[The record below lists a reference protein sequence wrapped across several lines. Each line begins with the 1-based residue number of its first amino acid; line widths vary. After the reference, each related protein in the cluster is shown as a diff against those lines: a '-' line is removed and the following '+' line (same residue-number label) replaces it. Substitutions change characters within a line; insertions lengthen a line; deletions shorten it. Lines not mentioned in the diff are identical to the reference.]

1 VIGLLLT
8 IARGL
13 GAAFRFRRRLAPE
26 PKSMVLLLL
35 WSAQTA
41 GLAQPGAQPAT
52 QPATQPTF
60 QPELT
65 PIQPS
70 TPQVQWAARVLGF
83 SSQNGE
89 KGFGAIQA
97 LGQPNKM
104 PASGISEV
112 AWMPDMRSRL
122 PLEWIRVAFERPEPA
137 EQVLLAENSRP
148 GAVAAV
154 FLYDAQNNPYAVYRA
169 ADSAVALP
177 PGQKSRLLAIRFART
192 EFDVHAAMV
201 VLRSPDSIPLY
212 QLDAIGIAPHSQPV
226 ELTIREWPL
235 QGELA
240 EPENLGPAINSPY
253 DDVFPV
259 ISPDGNTLFF
269 DRKQHPENLGGRG
282 MDDIWISERDSA
294 GQWSEA
300 RNAGPPLN
308 NAFHNFVC
316 SISPDGNTLLLGNAY
331 QAGGGVGSGLSI
343 SYRTREGWSAPK
355 PVPVRDYYNLDA
367 FGEFQLAANGS
378 VILLA
383 IERRDGYGKRDLY
396 ASFRMPDDGWSAP
409 LNLGPDVNTAG
420 LEMSPFLAPD
430 MRTLYFSS
438 SGFPGYGRNDMF
450 MSRRLD
456 ESWTSWS
463 EPVNLGKGL
472 NSAGMDAYYTLPAT
486 GDFAYFASSNRSLGG
501 SDLYRVALP
510 PDLQPEPVLLLRG
523 RVLDALSGEPVEAEI
538 GYRFAGSD
546 SLAGVAR
553 SEPESGAY
561 RLALP
566 LGERYRIE
574 ARASGYFALMENL
587 ELGAKGGPGD
597 GGAELDPGSAAGN
610 PAGSADGGAF
620 PSELERDLLL
630 IPLRPGSVVPMRE
643 LFFPVNSDSLLPG
656 SYRELERVADLL
668 KRYPSLRIEIGGHT
682 NNRCSESFCVEL
694 SRKRAASVARYLAG
708 RGYGV
713 KRVQWVGYGS
723 AKPIADNNTE
733 EGRNLNQR
741 VEFRILDISEAEGQ
755 QGEGP

>member
-1 VIGLLLT
+1 MMRARCPG
-8 IARGL
+8 RGL
-13 GAAFRFRRRLAPE
+13 GRLLQAAMLPCW
-26 PKSMVLLLL
+26 L
-35 WSAQTA
+35 A
-41 GLAQPGAQPAT
+41 GLVPVMAGLVPVMAGMAPLNAQVEPLVPLQAQIEPPANEPG
-52 QPATQPTF
+52 
-60 QPELT
+60 
-65 PIQPS
+65 
-70 TPQVQWAARVLGF
+70 QVQWAAQVLGF

-89 KGFGAIQA
+89 RGFGAAQV
-97 LGQPNKM
+97 LGKPNKL

-122 PLEWIRVAFERPEPA
+122 PVEWIRVAFAQPAPA

-154 FLYDAQNNPYAVYRA
+154 FLYDSLNRPHPVYRA
-169 ADSAVALP
+169 ADSASTLRP
-177 PGQKSRLLAIRFART
+177 KEKSRLFAIRFPRT
-192 EFDVHAAMV
+192 DFAVHAAMV
-201 VLRSPDSIPLY
+201 VLRSSDSIPLY
-212 QLDAIGIAPHSQPV
+212 QLDAVGIAPHSEPV
-226 ELTIREWPL
+226 ALAIREWPL
-235 QGELA
+235 KNELP
-240 EPENLGPAINSPY
+240 EPENLGPGVNSPF

-259 ISPDGNTLFF
+259 IAPDGNTLFF
-269 DRKQHPENLGGRG
+269 DRKQHPDNLGARG

-294 GQWSEA
+294 GQWSAA

-331 QAGGGVGSGLSI
+331 QAGGGMGSGLSM
-343 SYRTREGWSAPK
+343 SYRTREGWSPPS
-355 PVPVRDYYNLDA
+355 PVLVRDYYNLDA

-378 VILLA
+378 VLLLA
-383 IERRDGYGKRDLY
+383 IERRDSYGKRDLY
-396 ASFRMPDDGWSAP
+396 ASLLMPDGQWSAP

-450 MSRRLD
+450 MTRRLD
-456 ESWTSWS
+456 ASWTSWS
-463 EPVNLGKGL
+463 EPVNLGPAL

-486 GDFAYFASSNRSLGG
+486 GDYAYFASSHRSMGG
-501 SDLYRVALP
+501 SDIYRVALP

-523 RVLDALSGEPVEAEI
+523 RVLDALSGEPVEAQI

-553 SEPESGAY
+553 SQPESGAY

-566 LGERYRIE
+566 LGESYRIE
-574 ARASGYFALMENL
+574 ARGAGYFALTENL
-587 ELGAKGGPGD
+587 ELR
-597 GGAELDPGSAAGN
+597 GAEA
-610 PAGSADGGAF
+610 
-620 PSELERDLLL
+620 PSTLERDLLL

-643 LFFPVNSDSLLPG
+643 LYFPANSDSLLPA
-656 SYRELERVADLL
+656 SYRELDRVAGLL
-668 KRYPSLRIEIGGHT
+668 ERHPSLRIEIGGHT
-682 NNRCSESFCVEL
+682 NNRCSESFCLEL

-723 AKPIADNNTE
+723 TQPLADNATE
-733 EGRNLNQR
+733 EGRSLNQR
-741 VEFRILDISEAEGQ
+741 VEFRILAISEKDAAA
-755 QGEGP
+755 P